1 MFKIRGKIL
10 DKRTE
15 QIKLKDGEIAQKMY
29 ITIEESDTGFNHKHQ
44 FEIFGETKINL
55 FKDKIKPDRYVRIEF
70 YIRSNEWKDKF
81 FNTLNIKDVILE
93 DDLVMPDYENDV
105 PFSD

>member
-55 FKDKIKPDRYVRIEF
+55 FKDKIKTDRYVRIEF
-70 YIRSNEWKDKF
+70 YIKSNEWKDKF

>member
-10 DKRTE
+10 NSRSET
-15 QIKLKDGEIAQKMY
+15 INLKDGETAEKMF

-44 FEIFGETKINL
+44 FEIFGESKINL
-55 FKDKIKPDRYVRIEF
+55 FRDQIKQERYVRIDF
-70 YIRSNEWKDKF
+70 YIKSNEWKDKF

-93 DDLVMPDYENDV
+93 DDLVMPDLNNDV